1 MEWYKWNN
9 SYSFYSFAYYL
20 HDREDIRSTPEKLD
34 NLTSSKHV
42 FSAATLLVN
51 ALKTINSKEMM
62 EIGALDDLR
71 SALNSEKNVSHP
83 DKLL

>member
-1 MEWYKWNN
+1 MEWYKWEN
-9 SYSFYSFAYYL
+9 SPSLIYHL
-20 HDREDIRSTPEKLD
+20 HNREDIRSTPEKLD
-34 NLTSSKHV
+34 NMTSSKHV

-83 DKLL
+83 E